1 MNKGKLA
8 LKAMLLFI
16 VAAVSLFLFPRA
28 WSQFQFQS
36 VQSSCGNPTNKV
48 ACGKFTY
55 KTVLKFFIIAI
66 VGYTGIDQTQC
77 EERNCCWASDSQVR
91 RAMQAKRC
99 LKLCYKGTA

>member
-1 MNKGKLA
+1 MSKVKLV

-28 WSQFQFQS
+28 WSQFQS

>member
-1 MNKGKLA
+1 MSKVKLA

-28 WSQFQFQS
+28 WSQFQSQS
-36 VQSSCGNPTNKV
+36 VQSSCGNPTKKV
-48 ACGKFTY
+48 ACGKFAY

-91 RAMQAKRC
+91 RAM
-99 LKLCYKGTA
+99 